1 MHEAIDPDVDHGCS
15 DMTTM
20 VRLLLGA
27 GANVDQR
34 ENVYQDTPLLHCIRT
49 FGRGGNWDPN
59 KYWNDISPSIRRG
72 QPIGIIQILLD
83 FGANRSALSN
93 DGMTPITLAKN
104 CLYDKLI
111 VSQVSGGSSSSSSS
125 SEESMNILTTYENYH
140 IRKKVL
146 KVLNEYESLRYGKK
160 DEDSPSPRKKRKMLK

>member
-1 MHEAIDPDVDHGCS
+1 
-15 DMTTM
+15 
-20 VRLLLGA
+20 
-27 GANVDQR
+27 
-34 ENVYQDTPLLHCIRT
+34 
-49 FGRGGNWDPN
+49 
-59 KYWNDISPSIRRG
+59 
-72 QPIGIIQILLD
+72 
-83 FGANRSALSN
+83 
-93 DGMTPITLAKN
+93 MTPITLAKN

-125 SEESMNILTTYENYH
+125 SEESMNILSTYENYH